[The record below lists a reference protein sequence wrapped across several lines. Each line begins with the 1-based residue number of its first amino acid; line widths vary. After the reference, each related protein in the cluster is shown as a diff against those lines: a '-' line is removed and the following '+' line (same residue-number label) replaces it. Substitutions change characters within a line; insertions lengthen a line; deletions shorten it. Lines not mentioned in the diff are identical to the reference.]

1 MGGIFGSSNSSTPP
15 PPPPP
20 PPAATPP
27 TYASST
33 IQGIGRKPAAKP
45 NAGTEA
51 GGADRDIIAQ
61 TPTAKK
67 ELLGA

>member
-1 MGGIFGSSNSSTPP
+1 MGGIFGSSSAPTPP

-27 TYASST
+27 TYASSV
-33 IQGIGRKPAAKP
+33 IQGGPRKPAAKP

-51 GGADRDIIAQ
+51 GGADRDILSQ

-67 ELLGA
+67 ELLGT